1 MNKKEK
7 DNLMKEAE
15 AAIGKIKAKCEHE
28 VIEYYDIVP
37 LKDKNACYEIG
48 IGVQMALNTNYCYTA
63 KTLNKWKLKL
73 KATDFII
80 SEKYKSLYV
89 TFIMVYDK
97 YARKD
102 IYQLLR

>member
-80 SEKYKSLYV
+80 SENISLC
-89 TFIMVYDK
+89 T
-97 YARKD
+97 
-102 IYQLLR
+102 